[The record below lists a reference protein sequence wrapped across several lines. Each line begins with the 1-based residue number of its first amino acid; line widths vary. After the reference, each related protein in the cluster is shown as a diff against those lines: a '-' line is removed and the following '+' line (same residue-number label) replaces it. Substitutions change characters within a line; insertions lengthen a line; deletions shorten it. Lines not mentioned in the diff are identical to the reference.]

1 MITLQQIDLE
11 PPRDPDSAYF
21 ELRSPMPGAQELV
34 RGARSREVA
43 FLFGSFRLLP
53 IQRLLLS
60 GDTPVRLGSRA
71 LDILIILTERAGELV
86 SKDDLMTRVWPNT
99 FVVPANL
106 TVHITALRRAL
117 REGVGGGR
125 YFVNIPGR
133 GYHFVAPVV
142 LEYNVGSSALQAGL
156 RSKS

>member
-1 MITLQQIDLE
+1 MAALQQIEL
-11 PPRDPDSAYF
+11 RRTGPDSLDF
-21 ELRSPMPGAQELV
+21 EVRSPMPGIPELA
-34 RGARSREVA
+34 RRARSGEVA

-53 IQRLLLS
+53 TQRLLLS
-60 GDTPVRLGSRA
+60 GGIPIRLGSRA

-86 SKDDLMTRVWPNT
+86 SKDELMARVWPNI

-117 REGVGGGR
+117 HERGGDGR

-142 LEYNVGSSALQAGL
+142 YEHNVGGSAVQA
-156 RSKS
+156 RWTNNA

>member
-1 MITLQQIDLE
+1 MDTLHEIGLGS
-11 PPRDPDSAYF
+11 RDPRSTDF
-21 ELRSPMPGAQELV
+21 ELQPVKPGINQQPARRV
-34 RGARSREVA
+34 RASEIV
-43 FLFGSFRLLP
+43 FSFGSFRLLP
-53 IQRLLLS
+53 TQRLLLS
-60 GDTPVRLGSRA
+60 GDEPVRVGSRA
-71 LDILIILTERAGELV
+71 LDILIVLVERAGELV
-86 SKDDLMTRVWPNT
+86 SKDELMARVWPNT

>member
-1 MITLQQIDLE
+1 MAIFPETNLE
-11 PPRDPDSAYF
+11 GTKRDFADF
-21 ELRSPMPGAQELV
+21 ELPTAMPGIDRYL
-34 RGARSREVA
+34 ARETPSGGEA

-53 IQRLLLS
+53 RQRLLLS
-60 GDTPVRLGSRA
+60 GDEPVHLGGRA

-86 SKDDLMTRVWPNT
+86 SKDELMARVWPNT

-117 REGVGGGR
+117 HEGSGDGR

-142 LEYNVGSSALQAGL
+142 HEHNVGGSAAQA
-156 RSKS
+156 R